1 MPGVGFFG
9 VNNPTEVLAQ
19 GLPNK
24 INQMSNERLLKL
36 TTVSQ
41 DRTTDCKTM
50 FIFDQT
56 LWVYESEIMSCV
68 GV

>member
-9 VNNPTEVLAQ
+9 VNNPTEVFAQ

-50 FIFDQT
+50 FIFD
-56 LWVYESEIMSCV
+56 
-68 GV
+68 